1 MQKIIAGNYKGK
13 AKPKSQIGIMLLMLA
28 AVGSGILIGM
38 LYVSL
43 FLKGLDYSNFTEE
56 GLRDKESEIFSK
68 YGSADIASLSG
79 VNAFIVAEQK
89 VAAKNIVSMDAS
101 GNINAMGVKQNIYT
115 KKYRNGNSYF
125 VENISKGQVIL
136 GVDTNIAERNYYDLS
151 SDLVK
156 IYKGSNI
163 QQTSATFNDL
173 KEQMSL
179 SQWKE
184 KNGTTPLNF
193 QPYIVSSKTIESAT
207 NPTACTLEGGKR
219 GYYIKMSLKA
229 TSAFL
234 YVKQIKNLSGLG
246 DYPNFNY
253 INIEV
258 YLNSDGTFNK
268 IVCSEKYTVKKMGM
282 NVGTTSV
289 MTYTFNYEAKEI
301 PTI

>member
-1 MQKIIAGNYKGK
+1 MQKIIAGDYKGK
-13 AKPKSQIGIMLLMLA
+13 AKPKSQIGIMFLMLA
-28 AVGSGILIGM
+28 AVASGIMIGM
-38 LYVSL
+38 LYVTLL
-43 FLKGLDYSNFTEE
+43 FKGIDYSNYSEE
-56 GLRDKESEIFSK
+56 GLRDNESEIFTK
-68 YGSADIASLSG
+68 YGSSDIASLSG
-79 VNAFIVAEQK
+79 VNAFIIAEHK
-89 VAAKNIVSMDAS
+89 VAAKNIVTMDAA

-115 KKYRNGNSYF
+115 KKYRNNNSYF

-136 GVDTNIAERNYYDLS
+136 GVDTNIAERNYYDAS

-156 IYKGSNI
+156 IYKGTNI
-163 QQTSATFNDL
+163 QQTSATFNNL
-173 KEQMSL
+173 NEQMSL

-207 NPTACTLEGGKR
+207 NPRACTLDDGKR
-219 GYYIKMSLKA
+219 GYYIKMSLNA
-229 TSAFL
+229 SSAFL

-246 DYPNFNY
+246 DFPNFNY
-253 INIEV
+253 INIEI

-282 NVGTTSV
+282 NVGTTSQI
-289 MTYTFNYEAKEI
+289 TYHFSYEAKEI